1 MVSVK
6 KFKPYYIK
14 SDTDYVRLILCY
26 RYITIF
32 INGEEYQFIP
42 IKTKEIKINRKT
54 RKNEN
59 IEDQFAF
66 QKGND
71 VIYITMNEL
80 IYLPDFL
87 IHVYDIAKPYYTD
100 IQEQNDETNEIII
113 AELERLNIKR
123 LIDKALDERD
133 EQSFFTLI
141 NLL

>member
-14 SDTDYVRLILCY
+14 SDTDYVRLILGY
-26 RYITIF
+26 RYFTIF

-42 IKTKEIKINRKT
+42 IRSKEIKINRKT
-54 RKNEN
+54 RKIEN